1 MASLMA
7 FICRFLPYSIWR
19 PLGRLD
25 ADRHIDAVLSHNGEG
40 GAFQWVQIPHGKRIG
55 SNELFERG

>member
-1 MASLMA
+1 MA

-25 ADRHIDAVLSHNGEG
+25 ADRHIDAALSHNGEG

-55 SNELFERG
+55 SNEAFERG